1 MKNLPKKTLIFTSLI
16 ILSSFFA
23 GCTNLKIQS
32 LKKNNSANQ
41 EEPIARSEAEETKIL
56 EEMQKPV
63 DQSNEL
69 TTIEDDLEKTIILE
83 EKFEDI
89 N

>member
-32 LKKNNSANQ
+32 LKKNNSVNQ
-41 EEPIARSEAEETKIL
+41 EEPIVRSEAEETNIL